1 MSDIKE
7 KVKSLYE
14 IMRDEKI
21 RELEISSKGYSVCIK
36 RKDPNRKNN
45 EVMYQQN
52 RQAIGEKGVSYESDK
67 KNVPQISSETIKSP
81 ITGIFYKAPSPS
93 SQAFVNEGDVVE
105 AGKVVCIIEAM
116 KVINEIKVASKVKI
130 LKVLIDNG
138 QAVNLGQD
146 LFEVVKV

>member
-36 RKDPNRKNN
+36 RKDPNRNNN

-105 AGKVVCIIEAM
+105 TGKVVCIIEAM
-116 KVINEIKVASKVKI
+116 KVINEIKVPSKVKI